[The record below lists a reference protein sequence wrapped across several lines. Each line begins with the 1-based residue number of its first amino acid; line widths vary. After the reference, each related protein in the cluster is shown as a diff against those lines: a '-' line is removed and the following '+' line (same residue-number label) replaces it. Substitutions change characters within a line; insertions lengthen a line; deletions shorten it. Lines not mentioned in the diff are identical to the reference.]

1 MSSRGAPSRA
11 CRLVLVLWA
20 AVAGGLS
27 VSTHAAPAE
36 VQVSTSQILD
46 YEFDWGRDGVSCP
59 ACNQGAGNTRLAF
72 VDSLRRLWVADM
84 DVTTGN
90 FVPANGRG
98 TLVDSNAALTATY
111 LNGPEW
117 VNSQLGS
124 QVVYNKYQTGTT
136 PSDQTVGLGV
146 ASFDGTSWTSSLLD
160 GSLGKV
166 DPIGSSDAGDTAP
179 ILHYQNTAMSAAFA
193 RRELDP
199 TSQVAISVSYGT
211 ASASRRSVPGT
222 HKIIVT
228 GVPATGPYQ
237 IFLYDMDTG
246 LTEQLTHERASLSG
260 AFMWPAPEYGGE
272 YVFFAVRNG
281 QEIVLYRQL
290 PDGQGQLSWQAAWS
304 QALPDAAYPYVWSP
318 EYFVHNGRSYIFF
331 QMNAS
336 PVGLNYAQPSRLA
349 MMGITPETMG
359 IVMLTGDEAPARA
372 RTDPEY
378 FITAQGPFIYYNR
391 YRTVSGL
398 PVSEGVWRV
407 DTGLGAP
414 QPALGVGP

>member
-1 MSSRGAPSRA
+1 MSSRRVLSRA
-11 CRLVLVLWA
+11 CRLVFTLWA
-20 AVAGGLS
+20 TAAGGL
-27 VSTHAAPAE
+27 PAGAQATLPE
-36 VQVSTSQILD
+36 VQVSTSLLLD

-59 ACNQGAGNTRLAF
+59 SCNQGAGNARVAF
-72 VDSLRRLWVADM
+72 VDSLRRLWVADV
-84 DVTTGN
+84 DVLTGN

-98 TLVDSNAALTATY
+98 ILVDSNAALTSTY

-124 QVVYNKYQTGTT
+124 QLVYNKYQTGAA

-146 ASFDGTSWTSSLLD
+146 ASFDGTAWSSTLL
-160 GSLGKV
+160 GSSLGKV
-166 DPIGSSDAGDTAP
+166 NPIGSGDAGDTAP
-179 ILHYQNTAMSAAFA
+179 ILHYQNTSTSAAFA
-193 RRELDP
+193 RRELEP
-199 TSQVAISVSYGT
+199 TSQVALSVCVGT
-211 ASASRRSVPGT
+211 ASSSRRSVPGT
-222 HKIIVT
+222 HKIIIT
-228 GVPATGPYQ
+228 GVAGAGLYQ

-246 LTEQLTHERASLSG
+246 VTEQLTDEWASLSG

-281 QEIVLYRQL
+281 QEIVVYRQL
-290 PDGQGQLSWQAAWS
+290 PDGQGQPRWTAVLSQGM
-304 QALPDAAYPYVWSP
+304 PDAAYPFVWSP

-336 PVGLNYAQPSRLA
+336 PVALNYTQPSRLA
-349 MMGITPETMG
+349 MMGITPETG
-359 IVMLTGDEAPARA
+359 NIVMLTPDDAPVRA

-378 FITAQGPFIYYNR
+378 FITTQGPFIYYNR

-414 QPALGVGP
+414 ATGLGVGR